1 METQTTQLIDAQNLA
16 ISETAKNI
24 DDAYSTDGRKAMY
37 ESEMLR
43 GNNKNIFLLFCFYY
57 ALCLIV
63 AFSLYKSAD
72 YSNKVKVLIVLAF
85 LIYPFVISMIELKIY
100 NIYEFF
106 KAFLLGTIYSSSQV
120 PFPKPPS
127 SPVPSMPAA
136 VSAALPETD

>member
-1 METQTTQLIDAQNLA
+1 METQTHQLADAQNLV

-24 DDAYSTDGRKAMY
+24 DNAYSTDERKAIY

-63 AFSLYKSAD
+63 AFSLYKSVD
-72 YSNKVKVLIVLAF
+72 YSIKVKVLIVLAF

-106 KAFLLGTIYSSSQV
+106 KAFLLGTIYSRSQV
-120 PFPKPPS
+120 PFPTPPP
-127 SPVPSMPAA
+127 SPVPSMPVA
-136 VSAALPETD
+136 VPVTN